1 MAKRKISKK
10 MLALIILLPC
20 LAISVIAVVTV
31 FLQTQ
36 PKYVTADIMN
46 NYAKTFVSEYDKSI
60 DFFLPSTRYNFLF
73 YSENSYA
80 CLSIVSST
88 HGAAILL
95 TPANNWSS
103 TNINDTRRIEEA
115 VFGGN
120 LTTVFWQISNGS
132 YNCLSVGQTFIN
144 WGRPPY
150 EVVPWESTVRDY

>member
-1 MAKRKISKK
+1 MTI
-10 MLALIILLPC
+10 
-20 LAISVIAVVTV
+20 

-46 NYAKTFVSEYDKSI
+46 NYAKTFVSEYDNSI

-80 CLSIVSST
+80 SLSIISST